1 MLPARPTAR
10 AYCPQNTE
18 HDTRLECARPPNQ
31 QSEGLEME
39 THFKE
44 KSVAGGRD
52 DLAEER
58 TFLVWIR
65 TGIALMGFGFVVA
78 HFGIS
83 ADGTYLGQAGS
94 GVPPYAHSL
103 WFGTLLIV
111 VGVCGL
117 GRRIDTWPRATAIPL
132 RARCSRRLGS
142 GSARDRHGDLRDLS
156 SGAAGGRHGSVSA
169 DVGH

>member
-1 MLPARPTAR
+1 MMEQPISMLPARPSTR

-94 GVPPYAHSL
+94 GVPPHAHS
-103 WFGTLLIV
+103 F
-111 VGVCGL
+111 
-117 GRRIDTWPRATAIPL
+117 
-132 RARCSRRLGS
+132 
-142 GSARDRHGDLRDLS
+142 SARRFAGLAGELTRGHVLRRYLS
-156 SGAAGGRHGSVSA
+156 EQGVVVALVLALLGIAMAICVILVPGPQAGATGQ
-169 DVGH
+169 